1 MTILFPGSFDPF
13 TKGHAD
19 IVERTLQFADK
30 VVIGIGVHPNKK
42 GMYSPEE
49 RKNEIE
55 SLYKDN
61 PKVSVE
67 IYEGMTTAFAQKQ
80 GINIIVRGV
89 RNTIDFE
96 YEKNIA
102 EVNRHLT
109 GIETILLISD
119 PQMAAISSSIV
130 RELKSYGI
138 DTSEMMP

>member
-1 MTILFPGSFDPF
+1 MTVLFPGSFDPF

-19 IVERTLQFADK
+19 IVERTLKFADQ

-49 RKNEIE
+49 RKDDIE
-55 SLYKDN
+55 ALYKDN
-61 PKVSVE
+61 PKVRVE
-67 IYEGMTTAFAQKQ
+67 IYEGMTTAFAQKL
-80 GINIIVRGV
+80 GIEVIVRGV

-109 GIETILLISD
+109 GIETVLLISD
-119 PQMAAISSSIV
+119 PKMSAISSSIV

>member
-1 MTILFPGSFDPF
+1 MKVLFPGSFDPF

-19 IVERTLQFADK
+19 IVNRTLQFVDH

-49 RKNEIE
+49 RKEEIE
-55 SLYKDN
+55 NIYKDN

-67 IYEGMTTAFAQKQ
+67 IYEGMTTAFAQKL
-80 GINIIVRGV
+80 GINVIVRGV
-89 RNTIDFE
+89 RNTVDFE

-102 EVNRHLT
+102 DINRHLT

-119 PQMAAISSSIV
+119 PQMSSISSSVV

-138 DTSEMMP
+138 DTSELMP